1 MRYRA
6 IFFYA
11 SRLRDEGNRLI
22 IGALKEAG
30 LTDIAPSHG
39 DILAHLLAGGPC
51 HMGVL
56 ARRIRRTRSTMTA
69 LVEKLERAGYVE
81 RRPDPADARGV
92 LVCLTDRARPWP
104 R

>member
-39 DILAHLLAGGPC
+39 DILAHLLAGGPAIWAC
-51 HMGVL
+51 WPG
-56 ARRIRRTRSTMTA
+56 AS
-69 LVEKLERAGYVE
+69 AG
-81 RRPDPADARGV
+81 PGP
-92 LVCLTDRARPWP
+92 P
-104 R
+104 